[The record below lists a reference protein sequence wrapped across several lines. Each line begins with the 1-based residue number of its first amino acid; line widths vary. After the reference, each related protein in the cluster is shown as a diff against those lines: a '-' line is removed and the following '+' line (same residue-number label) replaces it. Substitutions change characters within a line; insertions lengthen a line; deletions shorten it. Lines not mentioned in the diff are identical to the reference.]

1 MHLCV
6 TELKLMTSRVQ
17 TSALSYGIPLLEG
30 ASMQLPYTFH
40 SE

>member
-1 MHLCV
+1 ML
-6 TELKLMTSRVQ
+6 ELIMSRAQ